1 MSRAAF
7 YLGGFVSLLAFLA
20 GPSMAQEDQMLS
32 DALSLVKASLECP
45 AERYTPS
52 DAPFD
57 HRLDRGA
64 FIGNSTTFVASTSRD
79 HLLTWPGSRPDQWH
93 DSVQSSMAY
102 SAIGSIQTI
111 DLTVRISCAQNS
123 QCVQLHVDRPKYSS
137 FSSSEDHIDIRVCD
151 MPTAE
156 NLKTAL
162 DYLKSRQK

>member
-1 MSRAAF
+1 MSRTAF
-7 YLGGFVSLLAFLA
+7 YLGNFVSLLFLLG
-20 GPSMAQEDQMLS
+20 GPSTAQEDQLLS
-32 DALSLVKASLECP
+32 QALSLVKASLDCP
-45 AERYTPS
+45 AEQYTPS

-64 FIGNSTTFVASTSRD
+64 FIGNSTTFVASISRD

-111 DLTVRISCAQNS
+111 DLTVRISCVQNA

-137 FSSSEDHIDIRVCD
+137 FSSSEDHLDIRVCD
-151 MPTAE
+151 RPTAE
-156 NLKTAL
+156 NLETAL
-162 DYLKSRQK
+162 GYLKSRQQ